1 MGIILCGIFGCSNR
15 RGFAQYS
22 FFKTPKVVY
31 GQGDATRLLS
41 EERRRLWKAAVRRQD
56 IVTEA
61 EPEAEGECFHTSLY
75 RHPNPYLSVYFHNIF
90 SAIYCSYFMKSIGH

>member
-1 MGIILCGIFGCSNR
+1 MGICGIFGCSNR

-31 GQGDATRLLS
+31 GHGDATRLLS
-41 EERRRLWKAAVRRQD
+41 EERRRLWKAAVRRQA

-61 EPEAEGECFHTSLY
+61 RARASVSNSIQYIVVPTSEPLPKCVFSQYLY
-75 RHPNPYLSVYFHNIF
+75 MVGLTRERSRPV
-90 SAIYCSYFMKSIGH
+90 A

>member
-1 MGIILCGIFGCSNR
+1 MPDGYMWDFWMFQSTWLRPIFVFQNSEG
-15 RGFAQYS
+15 GGA
-22 FFKTPKVVY
+22 KPVVY

-61 EPEAEGECFHTSLY
+61 EGESPECQCFHTSLY
-75 RHPNPYLSVYFHNIF
+75 RHPNP
-90 SAIYCSYFMKSIGH
+90 

>member
-1 MGIILCGIFGCSNR
+1 MMGICGIFGCSNR

-31 GQGDATRLLS
+31 GQSDATRLLS

-61 EPEAEGECFHTSLY
+61 EGDSRRVFPYIVVPTSEPLPKCVFSQYLY
-75 RHPNPYLSVYFHNIF
+75 
-90 SAIYCSYFMKSIGH
+90 

>member
-1 MGIILCGIFGCSNR
+1 MGIILRGIFGCSNR

-41 EERRRLWKAAVRRQD
+41 EERRRLWKAAAELDVRTSSP
-56 IVTEA
+56 TEG
-61 EPEAEGECFHTSLY
+61 EAECFHTSLY

-90 SAIYCSYFMKSIGH
+90 SAFIYCSYFMKSIGH